1 MGKIKSLL
9 ILILCIFISDCLN
22 SENVA
27 IKKKI
32 PKHHLPNGSFQNN
45 YIGSA
50 DKSFFDLIKWK
61 FEAETPDPITF
72 PLARND
78 PYYLKHNQTKSTLTW
93 IGHAT
98 FLIQY
103 NGKNILT
110 DPHLSDRA
118 SPLGFIGPKRYTPPG
133 LSINE
138 LPQIDFVLISHN
150 HYDSLDQFTIESLY
164 ERQKENPPLF
174 FVPLKLKDWFLDLG
188 IKSVIELDWWEYQ
201 ILKGWKIYAVPVQHF
216 SGRTL
221 WDRNKTLWCGWV
233 LENSNARIF
242 FAGDSGYS
250 KDFIDIGEFFGYMDL
265 SLIPIGAYEPRWF
278 MKEVH
283 VNPEEAVRIHNDVNS
298 SLSVGMHWGTFQ
310 LTDEPMDEPPIRL
323 KDARNSA
330 GINKDQFFVM
340 QHGETKNLNL

>member
-1 MGKIKSLL
+1 M
-9 ILILCIFISDCLN
+9 
-22 SENVA
+22 
-27 IKKKI
+27 
-32 PKHHLPNGSFQNN
+32 
-45 YIGSA
+45 
-50 DKSFFDLIKWK
+50 
-61 FEAETPDPITF
+61 
-72 PLARND
+72 
-78 PYYLKHNQTKSTLTW
+78 
-93 IGHAT
+93 
-98 FLIQY
+98 
-103 NGKNILT
+103 
-110 DPHLSDRA
+110 
-118 SPLGFIGPKRYTPPG
+118 
-133 LSINE
+133 
-138 LPQIDFVLISHN
+138 
-150 HYDSLDQFTIESLY
+150 
-164 ERQKENPPLF
+164 
-174 FVPLKLKDWFLDLG
+174 
-188 IKSVIELDWWEYQ
+188 
-201 ILKGWKIYAVPVQHF
+201 KGWKIYAVPVQHF
-216 SGRTL
+216 SSRTL

-250 KDFIDIGEFFGYMDL
+250 KDFKDIGEFFGHMDL